1 MKKLKKAL
9 TAVVLAVVFI
19 SGIALGDL
27 FGGYIPLKKL
37 DFKKITRIADKENTE
52 NKKENINNDDARE
65 KSEADWGLTDEQIT
79 NKAKEILA
87 RMSLDEKI
95 YQMMF
100 VTPESIVEGIDTCIA
115 AGDATREAIEKYPV
129 GGIIYF
135 DKNIKNASQLK
146 EMISNTKSFS
156 KVPLFIG
163 VDEEGG
169 SVRRLGDKAEL
180 NMTQIGDMSDFGKNG
195 DSLKVYSAAKT
206 IAEEIK
212 EFGFNVDF
220 APVADVLTN
229 SENTVVKKRSF
240 SSDVGKVAV
249 LASSFVCGLQDNGI
263 SACLKHF
270 PGHGGTAGDTHDG
283 YSENS
288 ASKEEI
294 LKNET
299 EAFKKGIKD
308 GCDFVMTG
316 HISMPNLTG
325 SDLPC
330 SLSKVAIKELLKD
343 EYDFEG
349 VVITDALNMGAIS
362 QNYSSAKAAVLAVS
376 AGNDMLLMP
385 MDLEE
390 TFNAIKENV
399 GGKIS
404 QTQIDESVLRILRIK
419 VKRGIIN
426 L

>member
-1 MKKLKKAL
+1 MKKVL
-9 TAVVLAVVFI
+9 TAVIMVVIFVL
-19 SGIALGDL
+19 GIVLGDL
-27 FGGYIPLKKL
+27 FGAYIPLKQL
-37 DFKKITRIADKENTE
+37 DLKGITTIAEKDKTE
-52 NKKENINNDDARE
+52 NKKENISDNDAGKE
-65 KSEADWGLTDEQIT
+65 AEADMGLTDDEIT
-79 NKAKEILA
+79 AKAEEILA
-87 RMSLDEKI
+87 GMTLDEKI

-115 AGDATREAIEKYPV
+115 AGGQTREGLEKYPV

-135 DKNIKNASQLK
+135 DKNIQSADQLK
-146 EMISNTKSFS
+146 EMISNIKSFS
-156 KVPLFIG
+156 KIPLFIG

-169 SVRRLGDKAEL
+169 SVRRLGDKPEL
-180 NMTQIGDMSDFGKNG
+180 SMTQIGDMADLGASG
-195 DSLKVYSAAKT
+195 DSLKVYNTAKT

-240 SSDVGKVAV
+240 SSDADIAAI
-249 LASSFVCGLQDNGI
+249 LSSSFVCGLQDNGI

-270 PGHGGTAGDTHDG
+270 PGHGGTVGDTHDG
-283 YSENS
+283 YAENS
-288 ASKEEI
+288 ASKEDI

-299 EAFKKGIKD
+299 EAFKKGIED
-308 GCDFVMTG
+308 GSDFVMTG

-325 SDLPC
+325 SNKPC
-330 SLSKVAIKELLKD
+330 SLSEAAIKELLKG
-343 EYDFEG
+343 EYGFEG

-362 QNYSSAKAAVLAVS
+362 QNYSSANAAVAAIN

-385 MDLEE
+385 VDMHEA
-390 TFNAIKENV
+390 FNAIKENV

-404 QTQIDESVLRILRIK
+404 EGQIDESVLRILKIK
-419 VKRGIIN
+419 VKRGIIS